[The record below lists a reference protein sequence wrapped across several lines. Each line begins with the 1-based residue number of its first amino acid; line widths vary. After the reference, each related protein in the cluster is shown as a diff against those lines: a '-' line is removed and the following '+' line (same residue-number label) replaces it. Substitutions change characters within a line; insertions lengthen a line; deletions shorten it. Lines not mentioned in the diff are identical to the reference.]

1 MKADFSEL
9 VYEAVDGC
17 AWITLNRPKSL
28 NAFTVKMYQ
37 ELKASV
43 RLAQEDQSVELA
55 VITGAGTAFS
65 AGNDIFEM
73 HELLNSDSDP
83 LAFYRFEDAL
93 PFGMIA
99 SVQKPLIAAV
109 NGVCSGGGLL
119 LALVCDFA
127 FAAASATFGI
137 PEARVGMA
145 GTLLPVA
152 LAGRVR
158 PDQVK
163 YLAFTGDHVDAVT
176 ARNIGLVLD
185 VVPDDRLMPRV
196 REVVAAVRQTEP
208 TARARYKELVNA
220 LLPALPYQ
228 SYFPLKTPQLAEGL
242 RSYVERRPRGRSG

>member
-1 MKADFSEL
+1 MDFSEL
-9 VYEAVDGC
+9 LYEPVNGC

-37 ELKASV
+37 ELKAGV
-43 RLAQEDQSVELA
+43 RLAQEDRSIDLV
-55 VITGAGTAFS
+55 VVTGAGKAFS

-73 HELLNSDSDP
+73 HELLSDRSDP
-83 LAFYRFEDAL
+83 LGFYRFEDAL
-93 PFGMIA
+93 PFGVIA
-99 SVQKPLIAAV
+99 NVEKPVIAAV

-119 LALVCDFA
+119 LASVCDFA
-127 FAAASATFGI
+127 FAAESATFGI

-176 ARNIGLVLD
+176 AKNIGLVLA
-185 VVPDDRLMPRV
+185 VVPDDRLVAHV
-196 REVVAAVRQTEP
+196 REVVAAVRKTEP
-208 TARARYKELVNA
+208 AARARYKALVNG
-220 LLPALPYQ
+220 LLPVLPYQ
-228 SYFPLKTPQLAEGL
+228 SYFPLRTPQLQEGL
-242 RSYVERRPRGRSG
+242 QSFVERRSRGPA